1 MALSIFLTCSTN
13 MLPSSRAHIELTL
26 NHKNANF
33 LNDLFINPTP
43 STFISFEIKKP
54 KNKLIC

>member
-13 MLPSSRAHIELTL
+13 MLPSSSAHIELTL
-26 NHKNANF
+26 NYKNANF

-54 KNKLIC
+54 KNK